1 MIENGEDH
9 DQTDEGALAE
19 AAWAE
24 EAQISASATLALDGA
39 TLSQHDSNASSRLL
53 KGEGVDVSL
62 PTRRDINLQMWCNGE
77 AAESGSFVSYLQ
89 IVVTTIR
96 LWPLYKSSNGVLPV
110 LQVKQAI
117 LRGGSA
123 VEGLAVAPVEV
134 PLLVESID
142 ALILEQRDL
151 TFGKRAQTL

>member
-1 MIENGEDH
+1 M
-9 DQTDEGALAE
+9 AE

-24 EAQISASATLALDGA
+24 EAQVSASATLALDRVI
-39 TLSQHDSNASSRLL
+39 LSQHDSNASSRLL

-62 PTRRDINLQMWCNGE
+62 PTRRDVNLQMWCTGE
-77 AAESGSFVSYLQ
+77 AAEPGSFVSYLQ
-89 IVVTTIR
+89 IVVATIR
-96 LWPLYKSSNGVLPV
+96 LWPPYKSSNGVLPV

-123 VEGLAVAPVEV
+123 VEGLVVEV